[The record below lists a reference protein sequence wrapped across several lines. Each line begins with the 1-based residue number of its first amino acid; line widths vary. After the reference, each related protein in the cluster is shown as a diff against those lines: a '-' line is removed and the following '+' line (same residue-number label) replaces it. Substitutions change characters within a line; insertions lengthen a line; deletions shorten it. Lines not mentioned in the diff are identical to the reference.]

1 MDSNR
6 SVCVCVFCWV
16 MKTTFDHMF
25 YLPVP
30 QLEDILKMG
39 FQNKFYNASK
49 KVSGPGSTQAVEYR
63 VNMSSDTPHWYVRD
77 YMARVSNHY
86 GINSISVDGENRFI
100 GCSSEALGSRLHT
113 STSLSPDISS
123 CSVSGPNLQMWT
135 SVRAW
140 RPSVSLQP
148 SVLTPTEATGVCVMV
163 PTWTRARAVC

>member
-1 MDSNR
+1 
-6 SVCVCVFCWV
+6 

-100 GCSSEALGSRLHT
+100 GCSSEALGSTL
-113 STSLSPDISS
+113 P
-123 CSVSGPNLQMWT
+123 P
-135 SVRAW
+135 A
-140 RPSVSLQP
+140 
-148 SVLTPTEATGVCVMV
+148 SVLTSLHVLFLVQTCRCGRVSEHGGPVCPSSPVY
-163 PTWTRARAVC
+163 